1 MQWRESGAL
10 SRTAASDRPL
20 QQQLLGLG
28 DRLGGVEALGAD
40 VRAVHDRVA
49 AIEAE
54 RILKLVEPL
63 ARIFVASYV
72 KVTERRAPEFG
83 AVNLTKREVECLR
96 WAAAGKTNDEIAT
109 IGSVLEKFDAQK
121 TILSSVINHNPE
133 IETLLAKK
141 TKFHKLSHLSKLPFT
156 TPVGK
161 PETIGADRLALCAA
175 AVYFF
180 PKQHNLVIGMGSCIT
195 YNFINADHE
204 FLGGGISPG
213 MEMRMKA
220 LNQFTAKLPI
230 VKPDGNVPLV
240 GYDTVTNILSGVV
253 IGMAKEIDG
262 FIDVFKERYGNFNV
276 HLTGGD
282 LVYLAP
288 HLKNQIF
295 ADPELIFKGLYA
307 ISEVNNQ

>member
-1 MQWRESGAL
+1 MNTLCFDFGN
-10 SRTAASDRPL
+10 T
-20 QQQLLGLG
+20 
-28 DRLGGVEALGAD
+28 RL
-40 VRAVHDRVA
+40 
-49 AIEAE
+49 
-54 RILKLVEPL
+54 K
-63 ARIFVASYV
+63 VASFQNT
-72 KVTERRAPEFG
+72 KLTDVTVIDSDSLISIE
-83 AVNLTKREVECLR
+83 NLLKR
-96 WAAAGKTNDEIAT
+96 
-109 IGSVLEKFDAQK
+109 FDSQRS
-121 TILSSVINHNPE
+121 ILSSVINHNPE
-133 IETLLAKK
+133 IENLLSAK
-141 TKFHKLSHLSKLPFT
+141 TKFHKLNHLSKLPFT

-161 PETIGADRLALCAA
+161 PETIGADRLALSAA

-180 PKQHNLVIGMGSCIT
+180 PKQHNLVIGLGSCIT

-213 MEMRMKA
+213 MEMRMKS

-230 VKPDGNVPLV
+230 VTPDGNVPLI
-240 GYDTVTNILSGVV
+240 GYDTVSNILSGVV
-253 IGMAKEIDG
+253 MGMANEIDG
-262 FIDVFKERYGNFNV
+262 FINAYKERYGNFNV

>member
-1 MQWRESGAL
+1 MA
-10 SRTAASDRPL
+10 
-20 QQQLLGLG
+20 
-28 DRLGGVEALGAD
+28 
-40 VRAVHDRVA
+40 
-49 AIEAE
+49 
-54 RILKLVEPL
+54 
-63 ARIFVASYV
+63 
-72 KVTERRAPEFG
+72 
-83 AVNLTKREVECLR
+83 
-96 WAAAGKTNDEIAT
+96 
-109 IGSVLEKFDAQK
+109 VLENDGTEIMDSLLKKFNPQK

-133 IETLLAKK
+133 IEILLASK
-141 TKFHKLSHLSKLPFT
+141 THFHKLSHLSKLPFT

-161 PETIGADRLALCAA
+161 PETIGADRLALAA
-175 AVYFF
+175 AMVHFF
-180 PKQHNLVIGMGSCIT
+180 PRQHNLVIGMGSCIT

-230 VKPDGNVPLV
+230 VKPDGNVPLI
-240 GYDTVTNILSGVV
+240 GYDTPTNILSGVV
-253 IGMAKEIDG
+253 MGLANEIDG
-262 FIDVFKERYGNFNV
+262 FVNAYKEKLSNFNV

-307 ISEVNNQ
+307 ISESNS